1 MWESGSRFGSG
12 GSCPDILWDGYVNE
26 DRVTADGRLKPEY
39 RIWVDNG
46 DVEVL
51 NVDLP
56 NDSANVTVGDE
67 QHDCRDDSLNAIEL
81 NLPGP

>member
-1 MWESGSRFGSG
+1 MFGLG
-12 GSCPDILWDGYVNE
+12 GSFPDILWDGYANE
-26 DRVTADGRLKPEY
+26 DKLGEDGALKPEF
-39 RIWVDNG
+39 RICVDNG

-56 NDSANVTVGDE
+56 HDSENITVGAD
-67 QHDCRDDSLNAIEL
+67 QHNCRHDPLAAIEL